1 MAAKSSKDQITHL
14 SAERKLIAQGGD
26 VVLQQVHQALEE
38 GVVLAL
44 HVRVP
49 EDQAGEWVKWR
60 KCKSASHHG
69 SPVNMHL
76 PPRPSVKLKSIK
88 KSAA

>member
-38 GVVLAL
+38 GVVLTL

-49 EDQAGEWVKWR
+49 EDQAGEWVKWG
-60 KCKSASHHG
+60 KWKSASHG
-69 SPVNMHL
+69 SLVNTHL

-88 KSAA
+88 KSAV